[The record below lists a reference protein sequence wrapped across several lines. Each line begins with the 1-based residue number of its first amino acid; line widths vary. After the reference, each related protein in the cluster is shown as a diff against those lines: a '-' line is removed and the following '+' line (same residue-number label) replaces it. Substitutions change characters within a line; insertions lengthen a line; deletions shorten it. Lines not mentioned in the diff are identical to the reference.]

1 VVAELA
7 AREIAY
13 LVLPPPKST
22 GRERFGAQL
31 LSDQAD
37 LFAGLSLEDGCATLC
52 AFTAATVCDSLAW
65 YGPAAARV
73 IASGGGTH
81 NPALM
86 RMLAERLAT
95 SGSTLVPSGD
105 LGIDADAKEALAFAV
120 LGYETLRE
128 RPANL
133 CGATGAA
140 RPTVLGAIAPHGLAG
155 LLAKMHAECAAN
167 GVT

>member
-1 VVAELA
+1 
-7 AREIAY
+7 
-13 LVLPPPKST
+13 
-22 GRERFGAQL
+22 
-31 LSDQAD
+31 
-37 LFAGLSLEDGCATLC
+37 LC
-52 AFTAATVCDSLAW
+52 AFTVSTVCDSLAW

-140 RPTVLGAIAPHGLAG
+140 RSTVLGAIAPHGLAG